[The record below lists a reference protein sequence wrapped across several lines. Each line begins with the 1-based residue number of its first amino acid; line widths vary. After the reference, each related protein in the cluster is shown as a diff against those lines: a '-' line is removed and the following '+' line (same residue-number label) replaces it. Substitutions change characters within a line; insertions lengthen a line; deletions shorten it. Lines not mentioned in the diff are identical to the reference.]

1 MNNFDAAGSTATDT
15 APADL
20 SADYPADGCLVA
32 IAEGG
37 TVRRGWIVVERDDL
51 EAASETVWVA
61 LTPFEPGPLWTGRVA
76 CEVITVEQ
84 DMAPEW
90 WCEQVANLMQA
101 LVRADH
107 ASAALVED
115 AHRWADEN
123 SLCGVFDSFMREHAL
138 PPRRREYHAPTTVTL
153 TLDLSVPVVAR
164 YGEDA
169 QPLLNQNLVEQA
181 VRQRFGGLRRY
192 GLTVGD
198 YTAGELQESIS

>member
-20 SADYPADGCLVA
+20 SDAYPADGSLIV
-32 IAEGG
+32 IDEGG
-37 TVRRGWIVVERDDL
+37 TARRGWVVVERDDL
-51 EAASETVWVA
+51 EAAGETVWVA

-76 CEVITVEQ
+76 REAITVEQ
-84 DMAPEW
+84 DTAPEW
-90 WCEQVANLMQA
+90 WCEQVANVMQA
-101 LVRADH
+101 LVRTDH

-123 SLCGVFDSFMREHAL
+123 SLCGVFDRFMREHEL

-169 QPLLNQNLVEQA
+169 QSLVNEDLVEQA
-181 VRQRFGGLRRY
+181 VRQRFGGLRRH

-198 YTAGELQESIS
+198 FTAGELQESIS

>member
-1 MNNFDAAGSTATDT
+1 MQIVPECAFAGGVVGLVRGRNFTSSVDVGTGRCGDG
-15 APADL
+15 AD
-20 SADYPADGCLVA
+20 DGV
-32 IAEGG
+32 GQF
-37 TVRRGWIVVERDDL
+37 
-51 EAASETVWVA
+51 A

-76 CEVITVEQ
+76 REAITVEQ
-84 DMAPEW
+84 DTAPEW

-169 QPLLNQNLVEQA
+169 QSLLNQDLVEQA

-192 GLTVGD
+192 GLTIGD